1 MLSPARASC
10 PLSCDVVQIIS
21 CHFIPIVHMSMR
33 PWHIR
38 QTFAAASERVS
49 WAPAS
54 PLSNPIYVGWLESF
68 SSSKFLVRYHFIW
81 LFFSW
86 RIKFSFCRLSFDF
99 FAPVNS
105 SHPHPQST
113 HAYTFMHICTHTR
126 VCKFSPETPPSF
138 PAILEVLSSSS
149 PGSKLAFFTCCA
161 VLSCSVVSNSL
172 RRHGL

>member
-54 PLSNPIYVGWLESF
+54 PLSNPIYVGWLESC

-105 SHPHPQST
+105 SHPHPQSM
-113 HAYTFMHICTHTR
+113 HAYTFMHICTHTYGFASFHQR
-126 VCKFSPETPPSF
+126 PLLPSPPF
-138 PAILEVLSSSS
+138 
-149 PGSKLAFFTCCA
+149 
-161 VLSCSVVSNSL
+161 
-172 RRHGL
+172 